1 MKLYHLISLLIFSLS
16 CFGLLMVSSASV
28 VIANRDFGDKWYY
41 AKRQSL
47 WLGLGTIAFLIS
59 VRIPLDFLDKN
70 STVLFLTSIA
80 FLVLVLM
87 PGLGSTRWGAS
98 RWINL
103 GILSFQPAEA
113 AKLTLCLYLSSL
125 LKKPHAKFRAF
136 ITVLASV
143 CLLVA
148 FEPDLGTSLVLASIG
163 LCIYISTGRKM
174 LSLVIPL
181 VLSTALVTLFI
192 LVSPYRRNRVKTFF
206 DFTHDPLG
214 ASYQIRQS
222 LLGLGSGG
230 IFGRGLGQSRQ
241 KYEFLPETPTDS
253 ILSVIGEELGL
264 VGTASLAIAILWL
277 ITLGFKTASKT
288 SNPFASSLAS
298 GVSSWIGV
306 QSFLNMG
313 SLTALVPLTG
323 VPLPFI
329 SYGGSSLVILLF
341 SAGILV
347 NIAKNPKH

>member
-1 MKLYHLISLLIFSLS
+1 MLDRSVDVGALLRRPDEGLS
-16 CFGLLMVSSASV
+16 F
-28 VIANRDFGDKWYY
+28 
-41 AKRQSL
+41 
-47 WLGLGTIAFLIS
+47 
-59 VRIPLDFLDKN
+59 
-70 STVLFLTSIA
+70 FLTSIA

-347 NIAKNPKH
+347 NIAKNPKN